1 MFPDRCAIGSRPPLV
16 IAAASL
22 TAEAVVG
29 TPMEIDHLIPEI
41 LGGLTEEDNLWLA
54 CPLCND
60 HKGARVAAL
69 DPVTGEVVRL
79 FDPRHQVW
87 QEHFGWADKGDRI
100 IGRSTTGRATVAALN
115 LNRPSLVLARQAW
128 VKVGWH
134 PPKE

>member
-1 MFPDRCAIGSRPPLV
+1 MPQRVETGYDQWQSDCHF
-16 IAAASL
+16 
-22 TAEAVVG
+22 
-29 TPMEIDHLIPEI
+29 
-41 LGGLTEEDNLWLA
+41 
-54 CPLCND
+54 CND

-87 QEHFGWADKGDRI
+87 QEHFGWTDKGDRI